1 MKHPKASLLGAAAG
15 LMAGLMLTPAPLTA
29 RRSSTRLTW
38 DGSSCPAGTY
48 TVTSTATNLSTAQ
61 SFVASMSGVA
71 LPRATVLQDF
81 PNLPT
86 GSYSVIAS
94 LASDNGLSF
103 SSQSQTVDALD
114 TSKSAP
120 AAPTIDSTASGR
132 QRPSSAPI
140 LGVAQPRET
149 PPPPIGYSAG
159 SPRAASKMIE
169 SIAPDPAPQVV
180 PQVVTK
186 TRAVLVESLLRV
198 LAVHEPSATMA
209 DGDRLKMI
217 DTDGDGIIDLVGVTI
232 GGEVWFVRVGK

>member
-48 TVTSTATNLSTAQ
+48 TITSTATNLSTSQ
-61 SFVASMSGVA
+61 SYVASMSGVA

-103 SSQSQTVDALD
+103 ASAPQTVAAQD
-114 TSKSAP
+114 TGKSAP
-120 AAPTIDSTASGR
+120 AAPTINSSASGR
-132 QRPSSAPI
+132 RRPPTAPVI
-140 LGVAQPRET
+140 GIAQPRET
-149 PPPPIGYSAG
+149 PPPPIGYDPG
-159 SPRAASKMIE
+159 SRRAAIDI
-169 SIAPDPAPQVV
+169 IAPEPDAP
-180 PQVVTK
+180 PQIATSVHAT
-186 TRAVLVESLLRV
+186 AIASLLHLLAANDPTAKLVDGGRV
-198 LAVHEPSATMA
+198 Q
-209 DGDRLKMI
+209 MI
-217 DTDGDGIIDLVGVTI
+217 DTDGDGIVDLVGMTI
-232 GGEVWFVRVGK
+232 GGEVWFVRIAK